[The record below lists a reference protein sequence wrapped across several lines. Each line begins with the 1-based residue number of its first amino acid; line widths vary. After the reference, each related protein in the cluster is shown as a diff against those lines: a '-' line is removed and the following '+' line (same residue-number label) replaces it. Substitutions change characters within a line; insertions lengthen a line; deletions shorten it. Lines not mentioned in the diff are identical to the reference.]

1 MPPRILI
8 VDDEERFRLT
18 LGKRLAERG
27 LEVGATVGTGME
39 ALQELRENA
48 YDVVVLDVKM
58 PGLDG
63 IQTLEEIKKINPHI
77 EVLLLTGHASVD
89 AAVDGMRLGAY
100 DYLMKPCEIEVL
112 LDKITGAYEIKAGRE
127 ERIRQAEERSR
138 TDQGPA

>member
-18 LGKRLAERG
+18 LSKRLGERG

-39 ALQELRENA
+39 ALREIREKA

-112 LDKITGAYEIKAGRE
+112 LDKINGAYEIKAGRE
-127 ERIRQAEERSR
+127 ERIRQAEMRGRADRE
-138 TDQGPA
+138 PA

>member
-18 LGKRLAERG
+18 LSKRLAERG

-39 ALQELRENA
+39 ALQEIKEKA

-58 PGLDG
+58 PGMDG
-63 IQTLEEIKKINPHI
+63 IQTLREIKKINPPI
-77 EVLLLTGHASVD
+77 EVILLTGHASVD
-89 AAVDGMRLGAY
+89 SAVDGMRLGAY

-112 LDKITGAYEIKAGRE
+112 LEKINGAYEIKAGRDD
-127 ERIRQAEERSR
+127 RIRQAEIRRLVDRS
-138 TDQGPA
+138 PS

>member
-18 LGKRLAERG
+18 LSKRLAERG
-27 LEVGATVGTGME
+27 LDVGATVGTGME
-39 ALQELRENA
+39 ALREIREKV

-63 IQTLEEIKKINPHI
+63 IQILEEIKKINPHI

-100 DYLMKPCEIEVL
+100 DYLMKPCEIEIL
-112 LDKITGAYEIKAGRE
+112 LDKITGAYECKAGRE
-127 ERIRQAEERSR
+127 ERIRQAEIRSR
-138 TDQGPA
+138 TDREPA

>member
-8 VDDEERFRLT
+8 VDDEERFRST

-27 LEVGATVGTGME
+27 LEVGATVGTGLE
-39 ALQELRENA
+39 ALEEIRGKV

-58 PGLDG
+58 PGMNG
-63 IQTLEEIKKINPHI
+63 IQTLEEIKKVDPRI

-89 AAVDGMRLGAY
+89 AAVDGLRLGAY

-112 LDKITGAYEIKAGRE
+112 LDKINGAYEIKAGRE
-127 ERIRQAEERSR
+127 ERLRRAEARPS
-138 TDQGPA
+138 TDRGSS

>member
-18 LGKRLAERG
+18 LSKRLAERG

-39 ALQELRENA
+39 ALQKIREKA

-63 IQTLEEIKKINPHI
+63 IQTLGEIKKINPQI
-77 EVLLLTGHASVD
+77 EVILLTGHASVD
-89 AAVDGMRLGAY
+89 SAVDGMRLGAY
-100 DYLMKPCEIEVL
+100 DYLMKPCEIEIL
-112 LDKITGAYEIKAGRE
+112 MEKINGAYEIKAGRDD
-127 ERIRQAEERSR
+127 RIRQAEIRRLVDRS
-138 TDQGPA
+138 PS

>member
-27 LEVGATVGTGME
+27 LEVGATVGTGMA
-39 ALQELRENA
+39 ALEEIRENP

-112 LDKITGAYEIKAGRE
+112 IDKVNGACEIKAGRD
-127 ERIRQAEERSR
+127 ERLRQAEIRRR
-138 TDQGPA
+138 TDRQPV